1 MGKGRIQVIYDEP
14 ELLREIRQ
22 AMEREFFQ
30 VQAAS
35 DGDAGLSSVTSD
47 PPDAVILGN
56 TRGMDG
62 LELCRRLR
70 SDVRTSGLPILLV
83 TSGGTND
90 RVVAL
95 EAGADDSLARPVGIR
110 ELVARLKAILR
121 RSSFRPPAEEILQA
135 GDLVIDIG
143 RHLVTFRGRALT
155 LTMAEFS
162 ILRFMATRPGRVLRR
177 VEIIQGALGRNTDG
191 LSRTIDVHMAA
202 IRRKLGRNAAF
213 ITTVRGVGYKI
224 AEPLSPVGGRERQG
238 RLAAP

>member
-1 MGKGRIQVIYDEP
+1 MAKGRIQVIYDEP
-14 ELLREIRQ
+14 ELLLELRQ
-22 AMEREFFQ
+22 PMEREFFQ
-30 VQAAS
+30 VQSAS
-35 DGDAGLSSVTSD
+35 DGASGLSLILSD

-62 LELCRRLR
+62 LELCHKLR
-70 SDVRTSGLPILLV
+70 ADSRTSSLPILLI
-83 TSGGTND
+83 TSGDTND

-95 EAGADDSLARPVGIR
+95 EAGADDSLARPFGIR

-121 RSSFRPPAEEILQA
+121 RSSFRPPAEEVLQA

-143 RHLVTFRGRALT
+143 RHLVTFRGRPLT

-177 VEIIQGALGRNTDG
+177 VEIIQGALGKNTDG

-202 IRRKLGRNAAF
+202 IRRKLGRNANL

-224 AEPLSPVGGRERQG
+224 AEAMTPVGARGR
-238 RLAAP
+238 

>member
-1 MGKGRIQVIYDEP
+1 MGKGRVQVIYDEL
-14 ELLREIRQ
+14 EMLQEIRQ

-35 DGDAGLSSVTSD
+35 EGESGLATIFAD
-47 PPDAVILGN
+47 LPDAVILGN

-70 SDVRTSGLPILLV
+70 GDNRTSGLPILLI

-95 EAGADDSLARPVGIR
+95 EAGADDSLARPFGIR

-121 RSSFRPPAEEILQA
+121 RSSFRPPAEEIVQA

-143 RHLVTFRGRALT
+143 RHLVTFRGRSLT

-162 ILRFMATRPGRVLRR
+162 ILRFMASRPGRVLRR
-177 VEIIQGALGRNTDG
+177 VEIIQGALGKNTDG

-202 IRRKLGRNAAF
+202 IRRKLGRNANF

-224 AEPLSPVGGRERQG
+224 ADALTPVGARER
-238 RLAAP
+238 

>member
-1 MGKGRIQVIYDEP
+1 MGKGRVHVIYDEA
-14 ELLREIRQ
+14 ELLQQIRQ

-30 VQAAS
+30 VQGS
-35 DGDAGLSSVTSD
+35 SSGDSALSAVFADS
-47 PPDAVILGN
+47 PDAVILGN

-62 LELCRRLR
+62 LEICRKLR
-70 SDVRTSGLPILLV
+70 ADGRTSGLPILLI
-83 TSGGTND
+83 TSGGAND

-95 EAGADDSLARPVGIR
+95 EAGADDSLARPFGLR

-121 RSSFRPPAEEILQA
+121 RSSFRAPVEEVLQA

-143 RHLVTFRGRALT
+143 RHLVTFRGRPLT

-177 VEIIQGALGRNTDG
+177 VEIIQGALGKNTDG

-224 AEPLSPVGGRERQG
+224 ADVLQPVGARER
-238 RLAAP
+238 

>member
-1 MGKGRIQVIYDEP
+1 MGKGRIQVIYDEL
-14 ELLREIRQ
+14 EQLQQIRQ

-30 VQAAS
+30 VRTAADGESGLAAVQA
-35 DGDAGLSSVTSD
+35 D
-47 PPDAVILGN
+47 PPEAVILGN

-62 LELCRRLR
+62 LDLCRRLR
-70 SDVRTSGLPILLV
+70 ADPRTAGLPILLV

-95 EAGADDSLARPVGIR
+95 EAGADDSLARPFGLR

-121 RSSFRPPAEEILQA
+121 RSSFRPPAEEVLQA
-135 GDLVIDIG
+135 GDLMIDIG
-143 RHLVTFRGRALT
+143 RHLVTFRGRPLT

-162 ILRFMATRPGRVLRR
+162 ILRFMAARPGRVQRR
-177 VEIIQGALGRNTDG
+177 VEIIQGALGKNTDG

-202 IRRKLGRNAAF
+202 IRRKLGRNANF

-224 AEPLSPVGGRERQG
+224 AEALQPVGARER
-238 RLAAP
+238 

>member
-1 MGKGRIQVIYDEP
+1 MAQGRVQVISDEQD
-14 ELLREIRQ
+14 LLQEIKQ
-22 AMEREFFQ
+22 ALEREFFKART
-30 VQAAS
+30 AAES
-35 DGDAGLSSVTSD
+35 DSGMAAILAE

-56 TRGMDG
+56 TRGLDG

-70 SDVRTSGLPILLV
+70 ADPRTGGMPILLI

-95 EAGADDSLARPVGIR
+95 EAGADDSLARPFGLR

-121 RSSFRPPAEEILQA
+121 RSSFRPPPEELLQA
-135 GDLVIDIG
+135 GDLLIDIG
-143 RHLVTFRGRALT
+143 RHVVTFRGRALT

-162 ILRFMATRPGRVLRR
+162 ILRFMATRPGRVLKRS
-177 VEIIQGALGRNTDG
+177 EIIHEALGKNTDG

-202 IRRKLGRNAAF
+202 IRRKLGRNANF

-224 AEPLSPVGGRERQG
+224 AETLSAVGARER
-238 RLAAP
+238 A

>member
-1 MGKGRIQVIYDEP
+1 MGKGRIQVIYDEL
-14 ELLREIRQ
+14 EQLQQIRQ

-30 VQAAS
+30 VRTAA
-35 DGDAGLSSVTSD
+35 DGESGLAAVLAD
-47 PPDAVILGN
+47 PPEAVILGN

-62 LELCRRLR
+62 LDLCRRLR
-70 SDVRTSGLPILLV
+70 ADPRTAGLPILLV

-95 EAGADDSLARPVGIR
+95 EAGADDSLARPFGLR

-121 RSSFRPPAEEILQA
+121 RSSFRPPAEEVLQA
-135 GDLVIDIG
+135 GDLMIDIG
-143 RHLVTFRGRALT
+143 RHLVTFRGRPLT

-162 ILRFMATRPGRVLRR
+162 ILRFMAARPGRVQRR
-177 VEIIQGALGRNTDG
+177 VEIIQGALGKNTDG

-202 IRRKLGRNAAF
+202 IRRKLGRNANF

-224 AEPLSPVGGRERQG
+224 AEALQPVGARER
-238 RLAAP
+238 

>member
-1 MGKGRIQVIYDEP
+1 MAKGRVQVIYDEAEP
-14 ELLREIRQ
+14 LREIRQ
-22 AMEREFFQ
+22 ALEREFFH
-30 VQAAS
+30 VRPATGGDTGIAAI
-35 DGDAGLSSVTSD
+35 LSE
-47 PPDAVILGN
+47 PPEAVILGN

-62 LELCRRLR
+62 LEICRRLR
-70 SDVRTSGLPILLV
+70 SDVRTAGLPILLV
-83 TSGGTND
+83 TSGGAND

-95 EAGADDSLARPVGIR
+95 EAGADDSLARPFGLR

-121 RSSFRPPAEEILQA
+121 RSSVRPPPEELLQA

-143 RHLVTFRGRALT
+143 RHLVTFRGRPLS

-177 VEIIQGALGRNTDG
+177 AEIIQEALGKNTDG

-202 IRRKLGRNAAF
+202 IRRKLGRNANF

-224 AEPLSPVGGRERQG
+224 ADTLSAVGGDR
-238 RLAAP
+238 

>member
-1 MGKGRIQVIYDEP
+1 MAKGRVQVIYDEQD
-14 ELLREIRQ
+14 LLRELRQ
-22 AMEREFFQ
+22 ALEREFFQ
-30 VQAAS
+30 VRGAS
-35 DGDAGLSSVTSD
+35 AGDAGLASIFAEL
-47 PPDAVILGN
+47 PEAVILGN

-70 SDVRTSGLPILLV
+70 ADARTLSLPILLI

-95 EAGADDSLARPVGIR
+95 EAGADDSLARPFGMR

-121 RSSFRPPAEEILQA
+121 RSSYRPPPDELLQA

-143 RHLVTFRGRALT
+143 RHEASFRGRRLS

-162 ILRFMATRPGRVLRR
+162 ILQFMATRPGRVLKRA
-177 VEIIQGALGRNTDG
+177 ELIQEALGKNG
-191 LSRTIDVHMAA
+191 GSLSRTIDVHMAA
-202 IRRKLGRNAAF
+202 IRRKLGRNANF

-224 AEPLSPVGGRERQG
+224 TEPLSAVESRHG
-238 RLAAP
+238 